1 MAYCDGEQ
9 CSLSEGLVKE
19 LGAIGHKN
27 VKVLLNNRTRWV
39 ESELPVKKGDGGPLD
54 SRKEGLWVY
63 YRLDD
68 GTSGPYAA
76 AILGNLKHW
85 LEETPEIIEI
95 TESLPDIRS
104 ANSCRT

>member
-1 MAYCDGEQ
+1 MKTQWEKSHHARSIIDIFMDRYLQKGVLSVKTPRDATKKNFPCFQ
-9 CSLSEGLVKE
+9 CNLSQLEYPTD
-19 LGAIGHKN
+19 
-27 VKVLLNNRTRWV
+27 KVA
-39 ESELPVKKGDGGPLD
+39 SEI
-54 SRKEGLWVY
+54 
-63 YRLDD
+63 
-68 GTSGPYAA
+68 AA